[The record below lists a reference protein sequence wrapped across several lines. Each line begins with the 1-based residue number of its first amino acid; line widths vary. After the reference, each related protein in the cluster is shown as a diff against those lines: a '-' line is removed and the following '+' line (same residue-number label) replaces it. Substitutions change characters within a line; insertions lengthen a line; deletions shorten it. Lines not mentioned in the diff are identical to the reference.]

1 MTTSAR
7 VLLPLAILLAL
18 PGCLPLAAVPGAV
31 VGAIGLYCVAVS
43 EDGKQMTRDT
53 VSDGVALIA
62 CPQPTPAPETR
73 RTPQPTLGQTPSS

>member
-7 VLLPLAILLAL
+7 VLLSLAILLAL

-53 VSDGVALIA
+53 VSDGVPLIA
-62 CPQPTPAPETR
+62 CPQPTPDPQPRQAPE
-73 RTPQPTLGQTPSS
+73 PTLDQTPAT